1 MSSSTVF
8 QLTGVQKFFF
18 ALLRMAIGWHF
29 LREGFV
35 KLSQTH
41 WSSYGY
47 LANSWGP
54 FSPFFKGLAE
64 SSMGEKAV
72 YYFNLLPPIINDERE
87 LSWLQSWF
95 EGTLFDGGFTI
106 VQMNDVMIPWLL
118 TIAGIGLMFGIFTRL
133 SSIIAI
139 GLLTVFYIS
148 TPPWGEPMIPPPFV
162 TDSAFTW
169 AYYDLMMSHATWA
182 GNQMVGAEGNYQIIN
197 KNLIELLALIALL
210 TTNSGRY
217 CGFDGL
223 IRQYI
228 FGGGKAAKTKS
239 TVTNTTPD
247 LQPATE

>member
-18 ALLRMAIGWHF
+18 AVLRMAIGWHF

-54 FSPFFKGLAE
+54 FSPLFKGMAE
-64 SSMGEKAV
+64 SSMGENVV
-72 YYFNLLPPIINDERE
+72 YYFNYLPPVVKDEVRE

-106 VQMNDVMIPWLL
+106 VQMNDVMIPWML
-118 TIAGIGLMFGIFTRL
+118 TIAGIGLMFGIFTRFT
-133 SSIIAI
+133 SIIAI
-139 GLLTVFYIS
+139 GLLTIFYIS
-148 TPPWGEPMIPPPFV
+148 TPPWGEPVIPPPFV

-169 AYYDLMMSHATWA
+169 AYYDLMLSHATWA
-182 GNQMVGAEGNYQIIN
+182 GNQMVGAEGNYQIVN

-210 TTNSGRY
+210 TTNSGHY

-228 FGGGKAAKTKS
+228 LGGGKAAKAQTS
-239 TVTNTTPD
+239 SAT
-247 LQPATE
+247 LQPATD